1 METKE
6 PKIFADGLTSE
17 EIHQWMAVK
26 VSAGR
31 QLQGALAEKAE
42 LQQALKDLE
51 QRISE
56 LTSSAA
62 LEWLS
67 TFPGPTLHRQS
78 DQKSC
83 ALDGH

>member
-1 METKE
+1 MATKE
-6 PKIFADGLTSE
+6 PKIFADGLTNE
-17 EIHQWMAVK
+17 EVHHWMALK

-42 LQQALKDLE
+42 LQQALKHLD

-62 LEWLS
+62 LVWLS
-67 TFPGPTLHRQS
+67 TDQDPTLHP
-78 DQKSC
+78 
-83 ALDGH
+83 

>member
-1 METKE
+1 MEIKE
-6 PKIFADGLTSE
+6 PKIFADGLTNE
-17 EIHQWMAVK
+17 EIHRWMAAK

-42 LQQALKDLE
+42 LQQALKDLD

-56 LTSSAA
+56 LTISAA

-67 TFPGPTLHRQS
+67 KVPDPTLHQQS
-78 DQKSC
+78 DRK
-83 ALDGH
+83 